1 MNLALFSNA
10 RNRISFITTM
20 KRSVGVFKY
29 QRVFNRNN
37 TDTWPCEDLL
47 VIRIALVPGNAG
59 EMRLCNVPQVL
70 SSVHLGTCASTVCV
84 LDIE

>member
-1 MNLALFSNA
+1 M
-10 RNRISFITTM
+10 
-20 KRSVGVFKY
+20 
-29 QRVFNRNN
+29 
-37 TDTWPCEDLL
+37 
-47 VIRIALVPGNAG
+47 VPGNAG